1 MEHNI
6 FTPRRE
12 EHGGR
17 LQRERERE
25 GGRRRERERKRK
37 SGWMGVRRS
46 WGGGRGE
53 RGERGGREGWAKNKG
68 QPGTL
73 YQFVCAPFEGRERRV
88 RCKCYN

>member
-1 MEHNI
+1 ME
-6 FTPRRE
+6 E
-12 EHGGR
+12 DC
-17 LQRERERE
+17 RERERE
-25 GGRRRERERKRK
+25 RGRRRERERKRK

-46 WGGGRGE
+46 WGGGEGGE
-53 RGERGGREGWAKNKG
+53 GREGRKGGMGKG